1 MYSYVVQI
9 LPAEVAEMV
18 CDLVY
23 EIPAENSYNVLN
35 DAIVSSASIRLSQK
49 WKSEVGN
56 HLNASHTWSNFWS
69 HKMDCAILQHLWM
82 QKFPPRIRKVL
93 TFFKEDALTENS
105 TEAADR
111 MFDANPKS
119 EIAVTIPFTMPMDSI

>member
-1 MYSYVVQI
+1 
-9 LPAEVAEMV
+9 
-18 CDLVY
+18 
-23 EIPAENSYNVLN
+23 
-35 DAIVSSASIRLSQK
+35 
-49 WKSEVGN
+49 
-56 HLNASHTWSNFWS
+56 
-69 HKMDCAILQHLWM
+69 M